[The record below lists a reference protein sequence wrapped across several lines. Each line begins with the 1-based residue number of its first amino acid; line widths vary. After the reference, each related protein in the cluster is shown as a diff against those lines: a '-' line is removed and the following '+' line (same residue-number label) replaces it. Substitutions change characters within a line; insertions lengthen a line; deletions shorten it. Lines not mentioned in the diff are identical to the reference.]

1 MLLVPTAAP
10 LALTAALLALNNHSD
25 YSFLGMRYL
34 EETQDAAF
42 LFRNPQTISCVIFGY
57 LSGSDSLKYV
67 IFGKTLDYG
76 ISEGEESMVLHELR
90 Q

>member
-42 LFRNPQTISCVIFGY
+42 FCLGT
-57 LSGSDSLKYV
+57 
-67 IFGKTLDYG
+67 
-76 ISEGEESMVLHELR
+76 LR
-90 Q
+90 QLIALGFLVDSVMLF